1 MAWSYSGDPS
11 ASNLDEVRWWIGD
24 TDTDDQQLA
33 DAEVNF
39 AIDTTGN
46 NKRAAA
52 WCARALKAKYSRE
65 VNIRAG
71 AAGEF
76 RIDLAGLARAY
87 GELADFLEAGM
98 IAYASPWAAS
108 ISIEEKEDQRDDSDR
123 VVPFFNRNM
132 FSENSAIDRSVRSW
146 NNYGET

>member
-11 ASNLDEVRWWIGD
+11 ASDLDEVRWWIGD
-24 TDTDDQQLA
+24 TDTDEQQLS
-33 DAEVNF
+33 DAEINF

-65 VNIRAG
+65 VNIRTG

-87 GELADFLEAGM
+87 GELADYLEWSVD
-98 IAYASPWAAS
+98 AYAAPWAAS
-108 ISIEEKEDQRDDSDR
+108 VSIDEKESQLDDSDR
-123 VVPFFNRNM
+123 VLPFFDRNI
-132 FSENSAIDRSVRSW
+132 FSSSSADDKKTLSW
-146 NNYGET
+146 NTYGIL